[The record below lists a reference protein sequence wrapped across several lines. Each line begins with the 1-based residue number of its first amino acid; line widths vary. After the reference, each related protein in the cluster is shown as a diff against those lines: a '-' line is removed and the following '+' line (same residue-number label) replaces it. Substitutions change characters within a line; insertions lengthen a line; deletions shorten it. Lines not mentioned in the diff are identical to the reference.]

1 MHKFAK
7 LPVLAI
13 FLAAPAWAE
22 PQPTDIPG
30 VTAEIAF
37 LRQYNGVLHLGILL
51 RNAGEKDASLSQPVT
66 YGDMVVIDAGANKKL
81 FPLKDANGNFL
92 AGPISD
98 RNGGGR
104 WYPKLPGH
112 SSTIVWVLYNALASG
127 DAVSVQ
133 GPVIH
138 SFDNVAVTSQPPAPG
153 QSVESSIPPL
163 TAGVVSANRA
173 NGQLKVELRIANPGD
188 KRIAPGNGRTVA
200 YADVYALDPVG
211 KRSYPLLKDEA
222 GEFIA
227 TPVADKSQ
235 GGRWFLSKIGPNS
248 QTPVDLTFQA
258 PPDSV
263 STVDIV
269 FPLFG
274 PIENVAIS
282 GKAGAAASGI
292 AVAGASSE
300 LQRALQDLNAQTTAQ
315 SVTIDLSADVL
326 FDFNKWDLKPA
337 AVPALEKL
345 ATVLKSYPAA
355 QIAIEGYTDAI
366 GNDAYN
372 LALSQRRAET
382 VKNWLIT
389 NAQVPGANLH
399 TRGWGKAKPVAPN
412 ANPDGTDNPEGRAK
426 NRRVEIVITKP

>member
-1 MHKFAK
+1 MFPRGETMHKLAK
-7 LPVLAI
+7 FLVLG
-13 FLAAPAWAE
+13 FLVPALAWGA

-37 LRQYNGVLHLGILL
+37 LRQYHGVLHLGIRLQ
-51 RNAGEKDASLSQPVT
+51 NAGSADASLSQPIT
-66 YGDMVVIDAGANKKL
+66 YGDVVIVDAGANKKL

-104 WYPKLPGH
+104 WYPRLPGN
-112 SSTIVWVLYNALASG
+112 SSTIVWVLYDALASG

-133 GPVIH
+133 GPIIH

-153 QSVESSIPPL
+153 QSVESSVPPL

-200 YADVYALDPVG
+200 YADVYALDPAG
-211 KRSYPLLKDEA
+211 KRSYPLLKDESGA
-222 GEFIA
+222 FIA

-282 GKAGAAASGI
+282 GKGGAAASGI

-315 SVTIDLSADVL
+315 SVTI
-326 FDFNKWDLKPA
+326 
-337 AVPALEKL
+337 
-345 ATVLKSYPAA
+345 
-355 QIAIEGYTDAI
+355 
-366 GNDAYN
+366 
-372 LALSQRRAET
+372 
-382 VKNWLIT
+382 
-389 NAQVPGANLH
+389 
-399 TRGWGKAKPVAPN
+399 
-412 ANPDGTDNPEGRAK
+412 
-426 NRRVEIVITKP
+426 